1 MGFMN
6 NRRAKSLKKDNLG
19 IYLNYTR
26 SKRIGE
32 LLDARNECIDEI
44 ENLMGQMSRKL
55 RRSELRLKTRRG
67 KRPNDIH
74 S

>member
-26 SKRIGE
+26 AKRIGE